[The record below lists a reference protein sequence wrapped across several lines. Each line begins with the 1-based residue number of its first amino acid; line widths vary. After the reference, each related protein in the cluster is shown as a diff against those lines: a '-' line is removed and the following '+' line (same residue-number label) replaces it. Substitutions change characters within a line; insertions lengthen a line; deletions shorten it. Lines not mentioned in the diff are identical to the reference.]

1 MPFAIKIFIHA
12 SVDSVHMYDIL
23 IFHVTLRQKLLCLV
37 RSSECFELNEFHS
50 GREERHDGEQNFLSK
65 YWSLLEIHVGLG
77 EYEQHGDSGTLWPR
91 LPRIILHIGEIYSVL
106 RNMNYIS

>member
-77 EYEQHGDSGTLWPR
+77 EYEQHGNSGTLAEVAKN
-91 LPRIILHIGEIYSVL
+91 HITHW
-106 RNMNYIS
+106 